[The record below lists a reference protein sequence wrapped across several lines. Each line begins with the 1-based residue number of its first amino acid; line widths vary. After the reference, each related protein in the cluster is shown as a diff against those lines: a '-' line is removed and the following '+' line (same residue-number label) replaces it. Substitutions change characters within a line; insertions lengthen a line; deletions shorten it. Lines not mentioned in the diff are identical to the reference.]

1 MIWESY
7 CINLLSKATQA
18 NFWPLIK
25 IVLSIAAFSAML
37 SVVLGAF
44 AAHGLKSK
52 LSETLLNTFQTGVQ
66 YQMYHS
72 LALILL
78 VILYRQMPQSLLIY
92 SAGFMFAGII
102 LFSGSLYMLALTQIK
117 WFGPVTPLGGACF
130 IIGWVLLIAA
140 TLKGVN

>member
-1 MIWESY
+1 MKI
-7 CINLLSKATQA
+7 LLR
-18 NFWPLIK
+18 F
-25 IVLSIAAFSAML
+25 AACSAMI

-78 VILYRQMPQSLLIY
+78 AILYRQVPQSLLFY

-102 LFSGSLYMLALTQIK
+102 LFSGSLYMLALTQLK
-117 WFGPVTPLGGACF
+117 WFGPITPIGGVCF
-130 IIGWVLLIAA
+130 IVGWALLIAA
-140 TLKGVN
+140 ALKGAN

>member
-1 MIWESY
+1 M
-7 CINLLSKATQA
+7 
-18 NFWPLIK
+18 IK
-25 IVLSIAAFSAML
+25 IVLSCAAFSAML
-37 SVVLGAF
+37 SVILGAF

-52 LSETLLNTFQTGVQ
+52 LSESLLMTFQTGVQ

-78 VILYRQMPQSLLIY
+78 VILYRQIPQSLLLY

-117 WFGPVTPLGGACF
+117 WFGPITPIGGVCF
-130 IIGWVLLIAA
+130 IVGWALIIVAA
-140 TLKGVN
+140 FKGAN

>member
-1 MIWESY
+1 MKI
-7 CINLLSKATQA
+7 LLS
-18 NFWPLIK
+18 L
-25 IVLSIAAFSAML
+25 AACSALM

-78 VILYRQMPQSLLIY
+78 VILYRQMPQSLLFY

-117 WFGPVTPLGGACF
+117 WFGPITPIGGVCF
-130 IIGWVLLIAA
+130 IVGWALLAA
-140 TLKGVN
+140 AALKGAN

>member
-1 MIWESY
+1 MKI
-7 CINLLSKATQA
+7 LLS
-18 NFWPLIK
+18 L
-25 IVLSIAAFSAML
+25 AACSAMI

-78 VILYRQMPQSLLIY
+78 AILYRQMPQSLLFY

-117 WFGPVTPLGGACF
+117 WFGPITPIGGVCF
-130 IIGWVLLIAA
+130 IVGWALLVAA
-140 TLKGVN
+140 ALKGAS

>member
-1 MIWESY
+1 MKI
-7 CINLLSKATQA
+7 LLS
-18 NFWPLIK
+18 L
-25 IVLSIAAFSAML
+25 AACSAMI

-72 LALILL
+72 IALILL
-78 VILYRQMPQSLLIY
+78 AILYRQVPQSLLFY

-102 LFSGSLYMLALTQIK
+102 LFSGSLYMLALTQLK
-117 WFGPVTPLGGACF
+117 WFGPITPIGGVCF
-130 IIGWVLLIAA
+130 IVGWALLIAA
-140 TLKGVN
+140 ALKGAN

>member
-1 MIWESY
+1 MSHF
-7 CINLLSKATQA
+7 LM
-18 NFWPLIK
+18 K
-25 IVLSIAAFSAML
+25 IILSIAAFSAML

-52 LSETLLNTFQTGVQ
+52 LSENLLNTFQTGVQ

-92 SAGFMFAGII
+92 SAGFMVAGII

-117 WFGPVTPLGGACF
+117 WFGPVTPLGGVCF
-130 IIGWVLLIAA
+130 IVGWALLIAA
-140 TLKGVN
+140 ALKGAN

>member
-1 MIWESY
+1 M
-7 CINLLSKATQA
+7 
-18 NFWPLIK
+18 IK
-25 IVLSIAAFSAML
+25 IVLSCAAFSAML
-37 SVVLGAF
+37 SVILGAF

-52 LSETLLNTFQTGVQ
+52 LSESLLMTFQTGVQ

-78 VILYRQMPQSLLIY
+78 VILYRQIPQSLLLY

-117 WFGPVTPLGGACF
+117 WFGPITPIGGVCF
-130 IIGWVLLIAA
+130 IVGWALIIVAA
-140 TLKGVN
+140 IKGAN

>member
-1 MIWESY
+1 MKI
-7 CINLLSKATQA
+7 LLS
-18 NFWPLIK
+18 L
-25 IVLSIAAFSAML
+25 AACSAMI

-78 VILYRQMPQSLLIY
+78 AILYRQVPQSLLFY

-102 LFSGSLYMLALTQIK
+102 LFSGSLYMLALTQLK
-117 WFGPVTPLGGACF
+117 WFGPITPIGGVCF
-130 IIGWVLLIAA
+130 IVGWALLIAA
-140 TLKGVN
+140 ALKGAN